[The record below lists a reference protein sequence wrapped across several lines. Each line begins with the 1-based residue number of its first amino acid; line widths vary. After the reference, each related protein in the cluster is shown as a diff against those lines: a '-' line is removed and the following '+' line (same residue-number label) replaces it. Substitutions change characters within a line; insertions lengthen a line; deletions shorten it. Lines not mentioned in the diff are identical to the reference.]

1 MLCKGIGV
9 EEDRLEAFTWFQKA
23 AEQNNPKAL
32 YYIGIYYYN
41 GSGSITR
48 DIEQALVYFKRAAE
62 LKHIDSMVSYA
73 QICQEKLKDSTLSPA
88 DQELYQN
95 ESFKWYTKAAKH
107 NQITALR
114 ELGRLYGSNGDFKTS
129 AECYMKASSLND
141 ALSTLFLGGYYEKG
155 QGVTL
160 NKQTALSYYTKAIEL
175 GHPT

>member
-9 EEDRLEAFTWFQKA
+9 EEDRLEAFVWFQRA

-41 GSGSITR
+41 GSGSIER
-48 DIEQALVYFKRAAE
+48 DLDQACLYFKRAAE
-62 LKHIDSMVSYA
+62 LKHIDAMVSYA
-73 QICQEKLKDSTLSPA
+73 QVCQEKLKDTSLSSVEK
-88 DQELYQN
+88 DQYQN

-107 NQITALR
+107 DHITALR

-129 AECYMKASSLND
+129 AECYMKASGLDD

-160 NKQTALSYYTKAIEL
+160 NKQTALTYYTRAIEL